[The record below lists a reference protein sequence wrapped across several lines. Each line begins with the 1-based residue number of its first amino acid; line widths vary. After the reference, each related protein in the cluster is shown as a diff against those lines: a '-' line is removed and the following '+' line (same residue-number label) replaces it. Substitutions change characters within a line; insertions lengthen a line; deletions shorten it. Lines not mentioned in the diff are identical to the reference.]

1 MGWDQQAGD
10 AAELATHRFA
20 IYVDG
25 TRAELTEVSCSNT
38 RGASGFACSGRLPPL
53 TPGAHS
59 LELATYVADAPL
71 LESARSAPLQ
81 VVVGAAA
88 SSAAR
93 GAWESGFTET
103 TADGLR
109 MRVDKLLD
117 GLEEPVDAAFL
128 PDGRLLIAERTGRV
142 RLVDEGKLQ
151 AVDALT
157 IEQEDRG
164 APETLL
170 SIAVDPDFE
179 KTHFVFVVQTAQSA
193 SGAVFRLA
201 RYREL
206 RGTLAERAVLLESV
220 NTAPENPAAILR
232 FGPDR
237 KLYLA
242 VGGQASGGKLLRLNL
257 DGTMPRDQAGTT
269 PAIAG
274 GLRFPRG
281 LGWHPRSGILWIAD
295 DDTGNGVPVDAG
307 AAHVS
312 GITTQG
318 TPVRAVVR
326 GRHALRGGS
335 GSLAFYS
342 GDVLPGMRNAAL
354 IASPD
359 GRHLLS
365 LQFAAD
371 DPVRIASEERLLEDR
386 VGEIRVVLTGPD
398 GTVYFC
404 TGDALGRLGRI
415 ADH

>member
-38 RGASGFACSGRLPPL
+38 RGAAGFACSGRLPPL
-53 TPGAHS
+53 TPGTHS
-59 LELATYVADAPL
+59 LELATYVADAPG

-81 VVVGAAA
+81 VVVAAAA
-88 SSAAR
+88 SRAAPA
-93 GAWESGFTET
+93 AWESGLTEA
-103 TADGLR
+103 TAHGLR

-117 GLEEPVDAAFL
+117 GLQDPVDAAFL

-142 RLVDEGKLQ
+142 RLVDNGKLQ
-151 AVDALT
+151 AVAALT
-157 IEQEDRG
+157 LEQEEGG
-164 APETLL
+164 APATVL
-170 SIAVDPDFE
+170 SVAVDPDFE

-193 SGAVFRLA
+193 SGPVFRLA

-206 RGTLAERAVLLESV
+206 RGTLAERAVLLEAD
-220 NTAPENPAAILR
+220 NTAPENPAAVLR

-242 VGGQASGGKLLRLNL
+242 VGGETSGGKLLRLNN

-274 GLRFPRG
+274 GIRFPRG
-281 LGWHPRSGILWIAD
+281 LGWHPRSGILWMAD
-295 DDTGNGVPVDAG
+295 DDTGNGVTVDAG
-307 AAHVS
+307 AAHLS

-318 TPVRAVVR
+318 APVRAIVR

-335 GSLAFYS
+335 GSVAFYS
-342 GDVLPGMRNAAL
+342 GDVLPEMRNAAL

-359 GRHLLS
+359 GRHLQYLH
-365 LQFAAD
+365 FAAD
-371 DPVRIASEERLLEDR
+371 DPARIASEERLLEDR
-386 VGEIRVVLTGPD
+386 VGEIRVVLPGPD
-398 GTVYFC
+398 GRIYFC
-404 TGDALGRLGRI
+404 TNDALGRIG
-415 ADH
+415 ANP